1 MKQRFL
7 KRNRRRLTVLIAV
20 LLLAGLA
27 VLAIPPQF
35 RSRAANPAAGSNGIR
50 YQANLPYYDIRQD
63 KERSVLVDIYR
74 QQQERSNLSGLQEG
88 VRNGESRLANRV
100 PSLSLDYS
108 NAFSTPEIV
117 GTKGA
122 KFLTAASKAS
132 REGIARGFVSANKS
146 LYGLTD
152 AQVAQLKTFADYT
165 NPAGNMSFV
174 GLKQEINGIPVFQGE
189 LMAAFTRRN
198 ELVRTINNLAPGLN
212 HDALARTPT
221 ISASEAVVSAAR
233 NIGMEVKASDIA
245 AESTAADGRSAM
257 LARGPFDE
265 ATKVE
270 LMYFPLGPGAAA
282 LAWSSVLW
290 KPDVAYWVI
299 TDAQTGQTLWRK
311 CITND
316 QTQTATFGI
325 YNSDSPAPS
334 TPSGSTTPTDGF
346 QGAAV
351 PRTTITLIGNE
362 VPNVFNQLGW
372 ITDGGNVTTGNNVDA
387 GLDIDGVNGIDAA
400 GRATGSP
407 TRVFDFVYN
416 PAPGIPAPGDAPS
429 LAAFRNGA
437 VSNIFYGTNRYHD
450 SLYLLGFTEAARNFQ
465 TNNFGLGG
473 LGNDFVRAEAQDS
486 SGTNNA
492 NFATPADGSLP
503 RMQMYIFTGPTPD
516 RDGDLDA
523 EIYIHELTHGT
534 SNRLHANGGGLTTT
548 QSGGMGEGWG
558 DFYARA
564 LLSSADENLGGL
576 YASGAYSTLQI
587 GSLGTANYYYGIRRF
602 PYALKTT
609 VGANNKPHYPL
620 TYADIDP
627 AQINS
632 SDGAFAES
640 PLNFSGN
647 GASEVHNIGEI
658 WCMMLLEV
666 RARII
671 NRLGFAAG
679 NQRMLQIT
687 TDAMKLDAASPT
699 MIQARDSI
707 IAADQAG
714 FGGADVDDIWA
725 GFATRGMG
733 FGATTTGTATVTE
746 SFLTPNLVLQTVTFS
761 DAVTGNNSGVADPG
775 ETIVLTVPLLNPLGS
790 PATGVTATIAG
801 NTANYG
807 TINGGSTVSRT
818 INYTVPIATV
828 CGAVLTIPVDI
839 NSNLGLTT
847 QSFNLPTGS
856 PVLGFSQN
864 FDGVT
869 APGLPVGWTTAAT
882 GSEVPWVSVTTS
894 PVDSAP
900 NAMFVPDPTT
910 VGNTELITPAIAV
923 TTASAKLSFRN
934 LYNMENS
941 SVTPTTGYDGMVLEI
956 SIGGGAYQDIIAA
969 GGSFVA
975 GAYNATI
982 STSFSSPIAGRAAW
996 SGLSGGT
1003 TAAPT
1008 YITTTVNL
1016 PSAANGQNVNLK
1028 FRAATDSSVA
1038 AAGQAGVRV
1047 DTITITTGSSCTP
1060 VNPITTHQLFDFD
1073 GDNKA
1078 DLSNFRGS
1086 DGFWDAISSQ
1096 SPGGPHI
1103 TTFWGLSSLGD
1114 VIVPADYDGDGKTD
1128 FAVYRNGIW
1137 YVSTIAGP
1145 SLNFTWGNA
1154 TDIPV
1159 PADFDNDGKADIA
1172 VYRPTEGAQ
1181 QGLWYVLKSS
1191 SNYTAFDVFQWGLST
1206 DKPVVGDY
1214 NGDGKADYAVIRR
1227 TAGAMFWYIA
1237 FNGGGTTG
1245 ASWGLDTGD
1254 IAVPGDYDGDDKND
1268 LAVWRPSDGNWYIV
1282 KSSGGGSIGP
1292 HWGTAG
1298 DIPVPADYDGDNK
1311 TDLGVYRPSNNS
1323 WHTLGS
1329 TAGSVST
1336 THGGAGTAPIPSCYN
1351 R

>member
-1 MKQRFL
+1 M
-7 KRNRRRLTVLIAV
+7 TTAI
-20 LLLAGLA
+20 LLLAGL
-27 VLAIPPQF
+27 VVMAIPPQF
-35 RSRAANPAAGSNGIR
+35 RSRAANPASAAGSNGIR
-50 YQANLPYYDIRQD
+50 YETRLPHYDIRQD
-63 KERSVLVDIYR
+63 KEGSVLSDFYR
-74 QQQERSNLSGLQEG
+74 QQQERTNLSGLQAGFKSAEA
-88 VRNGESRLANRV
+88 RLSSRV
-100 PSLSLDYS
+100 PNLVLDRT
-108 NAFSTPEIV
+108 NAFNTPEIV
-117 GTKGA
+117 GTTGA
-122 KFLTAASKAS
+122 KFLTAPSSAS
-132 REGIARGFVSANKS
+132 REAIARGFVSANRS

-152 AQVAQLKTFADYT
+152 AQVSQLKTFADYT

-189 LMAAFTRRN
+189 LSASFTSRN
-198 ELVRTINNLAPGLN
+198 ELVRTINALAPGLN
-212 HDALARTPT
+212 YDALPRTPA
-221 ISASEAVVSAAR
+221 ISAADAVVSAAK

-245 AESTAADGRSAM
+245 PESVAADGRTVM

-270 LMYFPLGPGAAA
+270 LIYFPVGQGAAA

-290 KPDVAYWVI
+290 QPDVAYWLI
-299 TDAQTGQTLWRK
+299 TDALTGKVLWRK
-311 CITND
+311 CITNE
-316 QTQTATFGI
+316 QTQSATFGV
-325 YNSDSPAPS
+325 YTGDNPAPS
-334 TPSGSTTPTDGF
+334 TPSGSTMPSDGF
-346 QGAAV
+346 QGTAV

-362 VPNVFNQLGW
+362 APNTFNQLGW

-407 TRVFDFVYN
+407 TRVFDFAYN
-416 PAPGIPAPGDAPS
+416 PAPGIPAPGDAPTG
-429 LAAFRNGA
+429 AAYRNGA
-437 VSNIFYGTNRYHD
+437 VTNIFYGSNRYHD

-486 SGTNNA
+486 IGTNNA
-492 NFATPADGSLP
+492 NFNTPADGSLP
-503 RMQMYIFTGPTPD
+503 RMQMFIFTGPTPD

-534 SNRLHANGGGLTTT
+534 SNRLHANAAGLLTA

-558 DFYARA
+558 DFYARS
-564 LLSSADENLGGL
+564 LLSSADENLAGL
-576 YASGAYSTLQI
+576 YASGAYATNQI

-609 VGANNKPHYPL
+609 LGANGKPHYPL

-627 AQINS
+627 AQVNT

-640 PLNFSGN
+640 PLNFTVNN
-647 GASEVHNIGEI
+647 GAAEVHNIGEI

-671 NRLGFAAG
+671 NRLGFAVG

-687 TDAMKLDAASPT
+687 TDAMKIEGASPT
-699 MIQARDSI
+699 MIQARDAL

-714 FGGADVDDIWA
+714 FGGVDVDDIWS

-746 SFLTPNLVLQTVTFS
+746 SFLTPNLILVKTGTGSLAFS
-761 DAVTGNNSGVADPG
+761 DAVTGNNSGFADPG
-775 ETIVLTVPLLNPLGS
+775 ETIALTVPLNNPLGS
-790 PATGVTATIAG
+790 AATGVTATIAG

-807 TINGGSTVSRT
+807 TINGGATVSQV
-818 INYTVPIATV
+818 INYTVPAATV

-839 NSNLGLTT
+839 DSNELALTT
-847 QSFNLPTGS
+847 QTFILPTGAL
-856 PVLGFSQN
+856 VIGFSQN

-869 APGLPVGWTTAAT
+869 APALPVGWTSAAT

-894 PVDSAP
+894 PVDTAP
-900 NAMFVPDPTT
+900 NAVFVPDPTT
-910 VGNTELITPAIAV
+910 VGNTELITPAIPI
-923 TTASAKLSFRN
+923 TTASARLSFRN

-941 SVTPTTGYDGMVLEI
+941 SVTAGLGFDGSVLEI
-956 SIGGGAYQDIIAA
+956 SIGGGAYQDILAA

-975 GAYNATI
+975 GGYNMTI
-982 STSFSSPIAGRAAW
+982 STGFSSPIGGRMAW

-1003 TAAPT
+1003 AAAPT

-1016 PSAANGQNVNLK
+1016 PPAANGQNINLK

-1038 AAGQAGVRV
+1038 ATGQAGVRV
-1047 DTITITTGSSCTP
+1047 DSISISTGSSCTP
-1060 VNPITTHQLFDFD
+1060 VNPGGVYHPAYDFD
-1073 GDNKA
+1073 GDNKG

-1086 DGFWDAISSQ
+1086 DGFWDAVASA
-1096 SPGGPHI
+1096 GGANVQR
-1103 TTFWGLSSLGD
+1103 FWGLTSLGD
-1114 VIVPADYDGDGKTD
+1114 VIVPADYDGDGKAD
-1128 FAVYRNGIW
+1128 FAVFRNGIW
-1137 YVSTIAGP
+1137 YVSTNAGP
-1145 SLNFTWGNA
+1145 SITFSWGSSG
-1154 TDIPV
+1154 DIPA
-1159 PADFDNDGKADIA
+1159 PGDFDNDGKADPA
-1172 VYRPTEGAQ
+1172 VYRPTQGAQ

-1191 SNYTAFDVFQWGLST
+1191 SNYTAFDVVQWGLSG

-1214 NGDGKADYAVIRR
+1214 NGDGKDDYAVIRR
-1227 TAGAMFWYIA
+1227 AGGAMFWHIA
-1237 FNGGGTTG
+1237 FNGGGTAS

-1254 IAVPGDYDGDDKND
+1254 IAVPGDYDDDGKND
-1268 LAVWRPSDGNWYIV
+1268 LAVFRPSDGNWYIV
-1282 KSSGGGSIGP
+1282 KSTGGSIGP
-1292 HWGTAG
+1292 HWGAAG
-1298 DIPVPADYDGDNK
+1298 DIPVPADYDGDGQ
-1311 TDLGVYRPSNNS
+1311 TDLGVYRPSDTT
-1323 WHTLGS
+1323 WYTLRS
-1329 TAGSVST
+1329 TAGVSINP
-1336 THGGAGTAPIPSCYN
+1336 HGGPGTAPVPSCYN